1 MSKRKSSQHNPKM
14 RKPATVR
21 EYFFEVARRLKL
33 TTIFG
38 NPGSTE
44 LPFLRDF
51 PDDFR
56 YVLALQ
62 EACAVG
68 MADGYAQA
76 TGKAVLVNLHTAAGL
91 GNAMGNIESA
101 WYNHAPLIITAGNQT
116 RELLLLEPYLAN
128 AEPSVMPRPYVKWSY
143 EPTRAEDV
151 PGALIRAYAMA
162 VQPPA
167 GPVFLS
173 LPMDDADKP
182 CPRLPEIRTVTT
194 RLAASPEQLAP
205 VAAMLDEAKSPVLII
220 GGAVDEGNG
229 WNNAVRLA
237 ERLNTPVWAA
247 PEEGRAGFPETHPL
261 YRGAL
266 PPAVRPLCE
275 MLEGYDLAIV
285 LGAPVFRYH
294 VYIAGD
300 YLPRGTRLIHV
311 TDNPSEAARA
321 PVGDSILADPGTA
334 CGVLADLVSKASRP
348 VPGPLTRPPKPAMS
362 PKITADLLYYTIKE
376 LQPPNSVLVHETES
390 SVRALKERLPTSSP
404 RSCFTFFSGV
414 LGYALSASA
423 GIALAE
429 RDLKTH
435 RRVINIV
442 GDGAAQYVIQSIW
455 TAVQHEL
462 PILYVIPRNHEYA
475 VLKAFAKQLK
485 ASGVPGLDL
494 LGIDYVSLAKGYGC
508 EGRRVVRPE
517 DLEPAL
523 REGLAMKTPYLLEVE
538 IDRAFLPLLTGA
550 AKKGAMTWQQ
560 TNQSGDWRTD
570 RLDTG

>member
-1 MSKRKSSQHNPKM
+1 MSKTKSSQQNPKAQ
-14 RKPATVR
+14 KPVTVR
-21 EYFFEVARRLKL
+21 EAFFEVARRLNL

-44 LPFLRDF
+44 LPFLREF
-51 PDDFR
+51 PNDFR
-56 YVLALQ
+56 YILALQ

-68 MADGYAQA
+68 MADGYTQA
-76 TGKAVLVNLHTAAGL
+76 TGKAALVNLHTAAGL

-101 WYNHAPLIITAGNQT
+101 WYNHAPIIITAGNQT

-128 AEPSVMPRPYVKWSY
+128 AEPNVMPRPYVKWSY
-143 EPTRAEDV
+143 EPARAEDV
-151 PGALIRAYAMA
+151 PGALVRAYAMA

-182 CPRLPEIRTVTT
+182 CLQPPDIRMVTT

-205 VAAMLDEAKSPVLII
+205 VAAMLDAAKSPVLII
-220 GGAVDEGNG
+220 GGTVDEGNG

-237 ERLNTPVWAA
+237 ERLNAPVWAA
-247 PEEGRAGFPETHPL
+247 PEEGRPGFPETHPL
-261 YRGAL
+261 YRCAL
-266 PPAVRPLCE
+266 PPAVKPLCE
-275 MLEGYDLAIV
+275 KLEGYDLAIV

-294 VYIAGD
+294 AYVAGE
-300 YLPRGTRLIHV
+300 YLPRGTRLVHI

-321 PVGDSILADPGTA
+321 AVGNSILADPGTA

-348 VPGPLTRPPKPAMS
+348 MPALIARAPKPTMS
-362 PKITADLLYYTIKE
+362 AKITADLLYYKIKE

-404 RSCFTFFSGV
+404 KSCFTFFSGV
-414 LGYALSASA
+414 LGYGLSASS

-435 RRVINIV
+435 RKVVNIV

-475 VLKAFAKQLK
+475 VLKAFAEQLK
-485 ASGVPGLDL
+485 APGVPGLDL
-494 LGIDYVSLAKGYGC
+494 PGIDYVSIAKGYGC
-508 EGRRVVRPE
+508 EARRVVRPQ

-523 REGLAMKTPYLLEVE
+523 REGLEMKTPYLLEVE
-538 IDRAFLPLLTGA
+538 IDREFRQLL
-550 AKKGAMTWQQ
+550 
-560 TNQSGDWRTD
+560 R
-570 RLDTG
+570 